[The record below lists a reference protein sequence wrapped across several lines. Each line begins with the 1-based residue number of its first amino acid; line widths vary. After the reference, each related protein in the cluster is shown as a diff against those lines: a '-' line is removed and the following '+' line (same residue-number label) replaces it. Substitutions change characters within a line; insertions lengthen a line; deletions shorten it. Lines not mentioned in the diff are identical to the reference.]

1 MFQDIYLYLLY
12 LFYGLV
18 FFTMGVSITS
28 KVTRGSTL
36 KIARVLWLFSLFAFI
51 HAFHEWSE
59 LYMLLGG
66 EDITGELLLTIK
78 TWKLLPVFLSF
89 LFLLIFGVRILAT
102 VYPRRRRLFYFL
114 PALLLLLL
122 GGSVLGYDGE
132 FSIRFLRWTDC
143 RLRNFIGFPAAAFS
157 GLGLILYSKSIRHL
171 SRRGARSLTGA
182 GIFLVVYGVLAGIVP
197 SRTILWT
204 SAFPIELFRG
214 LSAMLIMHFVMN
226 TLHIF
231 DIERQKQVEEH
242 LQRFARSEKLAS
254 LGQLAAG
261 IAHEIN
267 TPLTNVAMGVS
278 LIKRQLPGPLDPS
291 LSRRFEAIDHNID
304 RASKIARELLFFSRN
319 EEPEL
324 QPTDLNEV
332 IRDTLVLL
340 GSRRQEFCIREQLGE
355 IPLIQAIPWKLEEVF
370 LNILINAMDA
380 SPPGSPIDVR
390 TSVKDNAVVA
400 EIQDQGTGI
409 AGENLNRIFDPFFTT
424 KEVGQGTG
432 LGLSIC
438 FGIMET
444 HGGRIDVQ
452 SPPGQGT
459 SFQLYFPLEKES
471 HV

>member
-1 MFQDIYLYLLY
+1 MFQDIYLYVLY

-36 KIARVLWLFSLFAFI
+36 QIARVLWLFSLFAFI

-66 EDITGELLLTIK
+66 ENITGDLLLTIK
-78 TWKLLPVFLSF
+78 SWKLLPVFFSF
-89 LFLLIFGVRILAT
+89 LFLLFFGIRTLGI
-102 VYPRRRRLFYFL
+102 VYSSQRRLLYLL

-122 GGSVLGYDGE
+122 GSSVLAYDGE
-132 FSIRFLRWTDC
+132 FSIRFLRWIDC
-143 RLRNFIGFPAAAFS
+143 RFRNFIGFPAATFS
-157 GLGLILYSKSIRHL
+157 GLGLILYSTSIRHL
-171 SRRGARSLTGA
+171 SRRGAQSFTGA
-182 GIFLVVYGVLAGIVP
+182 GIFLIIYGILAGLIP
-197 SRTILWT
+197 SRTYLWT
-204 SAFPIELFRG
+204 NTFPIELFRG
-214 LSAMLIMHFVMN
+214 LSALFIMHFVMN
-226 TLHIF
+226 ALHIF
-231 DIERQKQVEEH
+231 DIERQQQIEEQ
-242 LQRFARSEKLAS
+242 LQRFARSEKLSS
-254 LGQLAAG
+254 LGKLAAG

-267 TPLTNVAMGVS
+267 NPLTNVAMGVS
-278 LIKRQLPGPLDPS
+278 LIKRQLPDPLDPA
-291 LSRRFEAIDHNID
+291 LARRFEAIDLNID

-324 QPTDLNEV
+324 HPTDLNEV
-332 IRDTLVLL
+332 ICDTLVLL
-340 GSRRQEFCIREQLGE
+340 GSRRQEFSIREDLGK

-380 SPPGSPIDVR
+380 SPPGSPINVR
-390 TSVKDNAVVA
+390 TFAKDNEVVV

-409 AGENLNRIFDPFFTT
+409 PEDCLNRIFDPFFTT

-444 HGGRIDVQ
+444 HRGRIDVR
-452 SPPGQGT
+452 SAPGQGT
-459 SFQLYFPLEKES
+459 SFQLSFPLEKES